1 MPMIRKISGKM
12 GKVEEGAV
20 IVEVD
25 GLGYLVNTN
34 AKIKPSQADKPITFY
49 THLAVREN
57 ALDLY
62 GFCSPEELEMFE
74 LLLTLNRVGPKSA
87 LQIMSQADLAILK
100 KAVVNEDA
108 PYLTK
113 LSGIGKKTAE
123 NIVAGLKGKIEDTE
137 EAYTQKDTNT
147 NQQNISDTI
156 DALISLGYPQRDA
169 RLTVQKLSDE
179 TPELFVDSNA
189 ALTAALK
196 RLGS

>member
-1 MPMIRKISGKM
+1 MCIRDR
-12 GKVEEGAV
+12 VETTAV
-20 IVEVD
+20 VVEVG

-34 AKIKPSQADKPITFY
+34 AKIKPSRIGKQVTFY

-62 GFCSPEELEMFE
+62 GFSSPDELEMFE

-87 LQIMSQADLAILK
+87 LQIMSQADLMVLK
-100 KAVVNEDA
+100 KAIATEDA

-113 LSGIGKKTAE
+113 LSGLGKKTAE
-123 NIVAGLKGKIEDTE
+123 NIVAGLKGKVVDTE
-137 EAYTQKDTNT
+137 IYTRQATAA

-156 DALISLGYPQRDA
+156 DALIALGYPQRDA

-189 ALTAALK
+189 ALRASLK
-196 RLGS
+196 QLGS